1 MLPLLL
7 IAGGLLITGGIIAA
21 FWDDICKWIEKA
33 AQAVKKIVSG
43 IVHGVKVYI
52 KKVASDIYQELSKFY
67 SFNENKDQWEETI
80 VSKKVSSNDV
90 PDDIKKLATS
100 GREQDISDQ
109 FKEKLV
115 LAN

>member
-7 IAGGLLITGGIIAA
+7 IAGGLLVTGGIIAA

-67 SFNENKDQWEETI
+67 SFNENKDHGKKLLSQKRCLATTYRMILKSWRLVD
-80 VSKKVSSNDV
+80 VSKTFLINL
-90 PDDIKKLATS
+90 KK
-100 GREQDISDQ
+100 
-109 FKEKLV
+109 
-115 LAN
+115 N